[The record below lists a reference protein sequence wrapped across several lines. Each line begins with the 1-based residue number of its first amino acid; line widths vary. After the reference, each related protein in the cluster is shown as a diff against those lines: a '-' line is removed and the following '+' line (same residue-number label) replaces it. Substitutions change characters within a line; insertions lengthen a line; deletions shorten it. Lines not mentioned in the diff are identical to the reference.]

1 MKKYCLFSVILTL
14 LCACS
19 SDDPISGSEDKPG
32 EQKTI
37 NLTVDGNLRSFIVY
51 LPAGYNN
58 AGLMPLI
65 FVIHGGSGTPEG
77 MLRLADFRDIADRD
91 DVVLVYP
98 AGIQK
103 SWNDGRPTT
112 ANELGIDDVSFF
124 DKLIDYMVA
133 SYSVDESMVYATGIS
148 NGGFMTS
155 RLGCQLS
162 NRIAAIAVVAATM
175 DAEIIAPACNPEN
188 PVPAIYIHG
197 TADPLVPFT
206 GGEMTANGTAGG
218 TILSHFQVIDK
229 WVRLNKCNTTPLI
242 TDLYDLVND
251 GTTVKQRTY
260 AAGTNGSEVVSYV
273 VLNGGHTWPQGD
285 QYLSE
290 LIIGKTNQD
299 MNAGEVIRQFFKR
312 YKRL

>member
-1 MKKYCLFSVILTL
+1 MKKFFLFPVVLFL
-14 LCACS
+14 AVACS
-19 SDDPISGSEDKPG
+19 SDEPFSGSEDKPG

-37 NLTVDGNLRSFIVY
+37 NLTVDGTLRSFIVY

-77 MLRLADFRDIADRD
+77 MLRLADFRGIADRD

-103 SWNDGRPTT
+103 SWNDGRPTA

-124 DKLIDYMVA
+124 DQLIDYMVA
-133 SYSVDESMVYATGIS
+133 NYSIDESMVYATGIS

-175 DAEIIAPACNPEN
+175 DAEIIAPGCNPEN

-229 WVRLNKCNTTPLI
+229 WVSLNKCNTTPLI

-251 GTTVKQRTY
+251 GTTVRQRTY

-273 VLNGGHTWPQGD
+273 VLNGGHTWPQGY